1 MARYHILT
9 RWHLCLHRR
18 YRCSERTKGSELRP
32 AFYHVS
38 PRLTTLIV
46 TPLIDSYRFTV
57 NKDGSWGSRQ
67 TFAFVDVGFPD
78 GIHCDTKG
86 YVYAGCGDGVHV
98 WNPAGQLI
106 GKIYLGTPSAN
117 FQFAGQGRMVICAE
131 TELYYVTLGAKG
143 AEITDYDYSQVS

>member
-1 MARYHILT
+1 MTSI
-9 RWHLCLHRR
+9 
-18 YRCSERTKGSELRP
+18 S
-32 AFYHVS
+32 
-38 PRLTTLIV
+38 LIN
-46 TPLIDSYRFTV
+46 SYKFTV
-57 NKDGSWGSRQ
+57 NQDGSWGSRQ

-78 GIHCDTKG
+78 GIHCDSKG

-106 GKIYLGTPSAN
+106 GKIYLGTASAN

>member
-1 MARYHILT
+1 MSVQPLPKSSSR
-9 RWHLCLHRR
+9 
-18 YRCSERTKGSELRP
+18 S
-32 AFYHVS
+32 
-38 PRLTTLIV
+38 LIY
-46 TPLIDSYRFTV
+46 SYRFTV
-57 NKDGSWGSRQ
+57 NSDGSWGSRQ

-106 GKIYLGTPSAN
+106 GKIYLGSASAN

-143 AEITDYDYSQVS
+143 AEITDYDYSQVNLVGDGAVAREAE